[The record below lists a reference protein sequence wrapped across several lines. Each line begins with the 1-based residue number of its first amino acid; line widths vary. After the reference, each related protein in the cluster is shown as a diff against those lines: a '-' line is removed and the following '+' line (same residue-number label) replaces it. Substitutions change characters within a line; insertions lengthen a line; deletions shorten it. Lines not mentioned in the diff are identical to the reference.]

1 MTMTGGGERYVYGI
15 TRSGAGRRLPT
26 AGVEGRPVARVKR
39 GPLAALVSEAP
50 EGPVKANRR
59 NLMAHT
65 EVLQKLVESD
75 CVLPMQF
82 GVVMPSR
89 EAVEEELLKANE
101 ELLLE
106 HLHVLEPYVE
116 LDVRGLCAE
125 HELLQAIVA
134 ERPDIA
140 RLRASIEGR
149 PVESTYHESI
159 RLGELVAH
167 AVADRR
173 AAIGDHILLQLEPLA
188 AAARPGELLHE
199 QMVANVAFLVE
210 RGRVA
215 EFDTA
220 VEELGRELN
229 DPEVRVRYLGPL
241 PPHNFVDLASE
252 TEARAWA

>member
-1 MTMTGGGERYVYGI
+1 MDAYVYGVI
-15 TRSGAGRRLPT
+15 RAGAAERSPGEGID
-26 AGVEGRPVARVKR
+26 GQSVELATYDG
-39 GPLAALVSEAP
+39 LAALVSDAP
-50 EGPVKANRR
+50 DVPVKASRR
-59 NLMAHT
+59 NLMAHSR
-65 EVLQKLVESD
+65 VLQSVIAET
-75 CVLPMQF
+75 CVLPMRF

-89 EAVEEELLKANE
+89 EAVEAELLGANR
-101 ELLLE
+101 ELLE
-106 HLHVLEPYVE
+106 DHLRALDPYVE
-116 LDVRGLCAE
+116 LDVRGLLAE
-125 HELLQAIVA
+125 HELLQTVVA

-167 AVADRR
+167 AVADKRE
-173 AAIGDHILLQLEPLA
+173 AIAQRILGELEPLA
-188 AAARPGELLHE
+188 AAARDGELLHE

-210 RGRVA
+210 RERVG
-215 EFDTA
+215 EFDAA
-220 VEELGRELN
+220 VDALGRELS

>member
-1 MTMTGGGERYVYGI
+1 MDAYVYGV
-15 TRSGAGRRLPT
+15 TRAGATERSPGE
-26 AGVEGRPVARVKR
+26 GIDGQIVEVATHD
-39 GPLAALVSEAP
+39 GLAALVSDAP
-50 EGPVKANRR
+50 ELPVKTSRR
-59 NLMAHT
+59 NLMAHSR
-65 EVLQKLVESD
+65 VLQSVIAET

-220 VEELGRELN
+220 VEELGRELT